1 MNNLIY
7 KIILF
12 RPMFGRNARIITLRI
27 FPTIFRQESNNAIA
41 FTHQGFIDIVIDMEE
56 WIIKFHTELPLQKL
70 NYSDGCLKWQFK
82 HHLRTQ
88 NYYYIYGDKK
98 LDLFLKS
105 LPIFLQT
112 KCYFET
118 LSSYP
123 LNKECKLVTRTIRTL
138 IMDVIKPMI

>member
-12 RPMFGRNARIITLRI
+12 RPMFGRNARIINLRI
-27 FPTIFRQESNNAIA
+27 LPTIFRQESNNAIA

-82 HHLRTQ
+82 RHLRTQ

-123 LNKECKLVTRTIRTL
+123 LGKKCKLVTRTIRTL

>member
-12 RPMFGRNARIITLRI
+12 RPMFGRNARIVNLRI

-41 FTHQGFIDIVIDMEE
+41 FTHEACIDITIDMKE
-56 WIIKFHTELPLQKL
+56 WIIAFHTELPLQKL

-82 HHLRTQ
+82 RHLRTQ

-105 LPIFLQT
+105 LPIFLKT
-112 KCYFET
+112 KSYFKT
-118 LSSYP
+118 LPSYP

>member
-98 LDLFLKS
+98 LELFLNS
-105 LPIFLQT
+105 LPIFLRA
-112 KCYFET
+112 KRYFET
-118 LSSYP
+118 LPSYP

>member
-12 RPMFGRNARIITLRI
+12 RPMFGRNSRLVTLRI

-41 FTHQGFIDIVIDMEE
+41 FTHQGAIDMVIDMEE

-82 HHLRTQ
+82 RHLRTQ

-112 KCYFET
+112 KGYFKT

-123 LNKECKLVTRTIRTL
+123 PNKECKLVTRTIRTL